1 MSPKGIKTQRK
12 TGQATS
18 SSREGEAWKTR
29 LQTIGI
35 AIRPVPNERVSLVS
49 SALSPR
55 DLKGRVLDGVWV
67 LATGDGDAGGIGVAV
82 NPTDRSERWL
92 WWTGPEDAPAVR
104 GSNLRRNGA
113 LNHIAANTRLLRKA
127 ASQPTM
133 ETR

>member
-1 MSPKGIKTQRK
+1 MSLKGTKTQRR
-12 TGQATS
+12 TGQATAS
-18 SSREGEAWKTR
+18 ALKDEAWTTR

-35 AIRPVPNERVSLVS
+35 AIRPVPSERVSLVS
-49 SALSPR
+49 SALSAR

-67 LATGDGDAGGIGVAV
+67 LATDDGDAGGIGVAV

-92 WWTGPEDAPAVR
+92 WWTGPDNAPAVR